1 MKRVAIAV
9 CVVLLVF
16 AVAIIAQTP
25 AKPKS
30 GSVEQELIKLEN
42 EWGDAV
48 LKKDIA
54 FLERIYAE
62 GFIFTDEDGV
72 VWTGAQDI
80 ANLKSGD
87 YVYTSFV
94 SDNMKVHVYGDTA
107 IVFGR
112 NTIKG
117 QYKGKDISG
126 QSQWTDTWIKRSGRW
141 QCVATHSSR
150 IAQK

>member
-1 MKRVAIAV
+1 MKRIAIAV
-9 CVVLLVF
+9 CAVVLVF
-16 AVAIIAQTP
+16 AVTNIAQTP

-30 GSVEQELIKLEN
+30 GSAEQELIKLEN

-126 QSQWTDTWIKRSGRW
+126 QSQWTDTWIKRAGRW